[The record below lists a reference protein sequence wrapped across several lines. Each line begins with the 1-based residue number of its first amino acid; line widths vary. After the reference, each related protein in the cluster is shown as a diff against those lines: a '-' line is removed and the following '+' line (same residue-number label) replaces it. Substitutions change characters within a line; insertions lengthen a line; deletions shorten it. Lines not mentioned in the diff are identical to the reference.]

1 MCYSAKKA
9 VEIKMS
15 CCILMSR
22 TCTKDTILLKS
33 LSSFFLFSKRAQN
46 TCYPANGSKLKDRK
60 ENELIFLV
68 S

>member
-15 CCILMSR
+15 FCILMTR

-46 TCYPANGSKLKDRK
+46 TCYLANMAVNYKTERK
-60 ENELIFLV
+60 MSLF